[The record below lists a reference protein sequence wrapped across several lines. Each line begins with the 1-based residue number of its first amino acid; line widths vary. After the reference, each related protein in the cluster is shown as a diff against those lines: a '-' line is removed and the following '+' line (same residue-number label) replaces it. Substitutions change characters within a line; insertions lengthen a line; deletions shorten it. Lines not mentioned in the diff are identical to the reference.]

1 MDLEMKKG
9 LYSCIDMIIQN
20 SLKFKMFSPLSGAAG
35 RQQSHSQ
42 SHPAE
47 SEKPLHTWSREVN
60 YTGQSAYAS
69 HSPASP
75 ETKSPVA

>member
-1 MDLEMKKG
+1 MTKG
-9 LYSCIDMIIQN
+9 LYSGIRDMITQN
-20 SLKFKMFSPLSGAAG
+20 SLRFKMFSPLSGAAG
-35 RQQSHSQ
+35 RQQSR

-60 YTGQSAYAS
+60 YTGQSAYES

-75 ETKSPVA
+75 KTISPVA